1 MRTLILALILVLVL
15 ALVLVFVLLLSLNVR
30 LASLHLLSHLL
41 RADNVLR
48 SLGSSRSQQFHVLCI
63 ILNTQHDSGDDRL
76 LVNSLLLLR
85 QRHSDI
91 YTHPKLH
98 TSSDRN
104 ASHE

>member
-1 MRTLILALILVLVL
+1 MRTLILALILVLAL
-15 ALVLVFVLLLSLNVR
+15 ALVFVLLLSLNVR

-48 SLGSSRSQQFHVLCI
+48 SLGSGRSQQFHVLGM
-63 ILNTQHDSGDDRL
+63 NADTQHDSGDDRL

-85 QRHSDI
+85 QCHSDN
-91 YTHPKLH
+91 YTHPTEQ

>member
-1 MRTLILALILVLVL
+1 MRTLILALILAL
-15 ALVLVFVLLLSLNVR
+15 ALVFVLLLSLNVR

-48 SLGSSRSQQFHVLCI
+48 SLGSGRSQQFHVLCM
-63 ILNTQHDSGDDRL
+63 NADTQHDSGDDRL

>member
-1 MRTLILALILVLVL
+1 MRTLILALILAL
-15 ALVLVFVLLLSLNVR
+15 ALVFALLLSLNVR

-48 SLGSSRSQQFHVLCI
+48 SLGSGRSQQFHVLCI

-85 QRHSDI
+85 QRHSNI
-91 YTHPKLH
+91 YTHPKEQ